1 MCAKSVYD
9 NCRDKLQFISNIA
22 SPLALLIRGI
32 DSALFILL
40 LYFIIYF
47 IFNFILERTYG
58 KLFRSQRIH
67 LRDSFWG
74 ELIPHLLNVSEQENQ
89 FINHTFSDN
98 NSISYWI
105 IKLSVIT
112 EKHFEIIRE
121 VEKKGYF
128 ELISSNKISH
138 SYKKL
143 ISIINFGSIY
153 CVFVKEHRLI
163 LDVIEKLQQIY
174 DSISDP
180 TIEVIICQYNSINKD
195 YSSII
200 SRLKSINNFTCNIKL

>member
-1 MCAKSVYD
+1 MELKDKKPLATITSELCATLFTAVITLPLDLANNFNGILYMCAKSVYD

-112 EKHFEIIRE
+112 
-121 VEKKGYF
+121 
-128 ELISSNKISH
+128 
-138 SYKKL
+138 
-143 ISIINFGSIY
+143 
-153 CVFVKEHRLI
+153 
-163 LDVIEKLQQIY
+163 
-174 DSISDP
+174 
-180 TIEVIICQYNSINKD
+180 
-195 YSSII
+195 
-200 SRLKSINNFTCNIKL
+200 